1 MATGDVTITI
11 IDGGAA
17 IVVTAASVQAV
28 IGTAET
34 GPTATVVATANP
46 NTLDSVFGVGK
57 LREAG
62 GLAILAG
69 GTVLACRAA
78 TVTAGVASAV
88 TAASLGTS
96 VVTVTGTPLD
106 DYFFVFK
113 VVNGGT
119 VGTTGIT
126 FQLSLDAGRTY
137 GPVLSLGTA
146 VLYAVSESGV
156 TLNFAAGTLLA
167 AGTAKFG
174 CIGPKPDAAGIVACL
189 SALQASPYANA
200 GWGSGN
206 IADVVSAAD
215 AATVS
220 LQLETMATN
229 YVFSRFIMTARD
241 ASPAAIWG
249 GTAET
254 ESTWIGSLQTAF
266 SATQAKRDCV
276 AGGYYNMPSPFPTP
290 VASAPRYRR
299 PGAWALAVRQVT
311 IPPQRHAGRVRD
323 GALINIVTDPTTDP
337 LDGFI
342 YHDER
347 VNPGLDVARF
357 ASFRTRIGY
366 PGWYVQNPN
375 LMSPPGSS
383 FTILPYGNVMDVA
396 CGIVHQV
403 GQADINS
410 DIRLNPNGTI
420 YENEAL
426 ALEAAF
432 LNAINIYMTATQ
444 MISSVRV
451 AVDRTNNVLATST
464 INVSVT
470 IVSRG
475 YISTEIISIGF
486 QNPLTAG

>member
-1 MATGDVTITI
+1 MPTGDVTITI

-17 IVVTAASVQAV
+17 IVVPGGTVQAV

-34 GPTATVVATANP
+34 GPVATVVATANP
-46 NTLDSVFGVGK
+46 NTLDSTFGVGK

-62 GLAILAG
+62 ALAILAG
-69 GTVLACRAA
+69 GTVLAVRCA

-106 DYFFVFK
+106 DYFVIFRVGT
-113 VVNGGT
+113 GGT
-119 VGTTGIT
+119 IGVAGIT
-126 FQLSLDAGRTY
+126 FQISLDAGRTY

-146 VLYAVSESGV
+146 VLYAISESGV
-156 TLNFAAGTLLA
+156 TLNFAAGTLIA

-174 CIGPKPDAAGIVACL
+174 CVGPKPDAAGIVACL
-189 SALQASPYANA
+189 QALQASPYANG

-206 IADVVSAAD
+206 IAEVVSAAD
-215 AATVS
+215 AATIA

-229 YVFSRFIMTARD
+229 YVFTRFIMTARD
-241 ASPAAIWG
+241 ASPAAVWG
-249 GTAET
+249 GTGET

-266 SATQAKRDCV
+266 SATQAKRDV
-276 AGGYYNMPSPFPTP
+276 VGGGYYNMPSAFPTP
-290 VASAPRYRR
+290 SASAPRYRR
-299 PGAWALAVRQVT
+299 PGTWALAVRQVT

-323 GALINIVTDPTTDP
+323 GALTNILIDPTVDP

-347 VNPGLDVARF
+347 VNPGLDIARF
-357 ASFRTRIGY
+357 SSIRSRIGY
-366 PGWYVQNPN
+366 PGMYIQNPN

-432 LNAINIYMTATQ
+432 LNAINIFMTANQ

-451 AVDRTNNVLATST
+451 SVDRTNNVLATST
-464 INVSVT
+464 VNVSVT
-470 IVSRG
+470 IVARG